1 MQGLV
6 DSMAQ
11 WRAWSELT
19 FGDDERAR
27 GHLDDLVLEGRDPG
41 ALANIARLLA
51 TLGEVER
58 AQTLLDRIVE
68 ENPSSTWVQSF
79 SAPRLR
85 ATLAMAGGRPE
96 EAVDELRK
104 VRFER
109 SDTDIPY
116 EKGEAL
122 LAAGRA
128 EEALVE
134 FQKVIDWVG
143 VDEVSPRKSLARLQI
158 ARAHVEAGDLEPARN
173 AYLDFLELWA
183 EADEDV
189 PVLQKARSEYEA
201 LQSQTQ

>member
-1 MQGLV
+1 
-6 DSMAQ
+6 
-11 WRAWSELT
+11 
-19 FGDDERAR
+19 
-27 GHLDDLVLEGRDPG
+27 
-41 ALANIARLLA
+41 
-51 TLGEVER
+51 
-58 AQTLLDRIVE
+58 LLDRIVE

-79 SAPRLR
+79 RAPRLR
-85 ATLAMAGGRPE
+85 ATLAMAAGRPE

-104 VRFER
+104 ARFER
-109 SDTDIPY
+109 SDTNIPY

-143 VDEVSPRKSLARLQI
+143 VGEVSPRKSLARLQI
-158 ARAHVEAGDLEPARN
+158 ARAHVEAGDLEAARN

-189 PVLQKARSEYEA
+189 PVLQLARAEYEA
-201 LQSQTQ
+201 LQPQTQ